1 MAVSPLELLQRQAE
15 SAVRREVSRQT
26 AQVRRQLSLVDQVR
40 QMSRRAEQTLD
51 GAARSAAARL
61 TGADEAQRPAGDL
74 APDDAPEQKGPVVC
88 ADGYVR
94 RSPVQRYR
102 RPKNRRW
109 LRRAVGVALLAV
121 LAVLLAMALWRSGLI
136 RMRLF

>member
-74 APDDAPEQKGPVVC
+74 APDDAPEQEGPVVC

-94 RSPVQRYR
+94 RTPVQ
-102 RPKNRRW
+102 P
-109 LRRAVGVALLAV
+109 
-121 LAVLLAMALWRSGLI
+121 
-136 RMRLF
+136 